1 MKQLK
6 IAILLIVTLSIL
18 SGCGYTTKERNVIA
32 TVTSMEYTPSS
43 TFPMPI
49 YNPALKMPMIMYVPQ
64 PEKYEVVI
72 SYENVSRTYDN
83 QELYDSVKVDDHLTM
98 TLVEYY
104 DDDGKLQGQ
113 DLKFPDEVGQN

>member
-1 MKQLK
+1 VKQLK